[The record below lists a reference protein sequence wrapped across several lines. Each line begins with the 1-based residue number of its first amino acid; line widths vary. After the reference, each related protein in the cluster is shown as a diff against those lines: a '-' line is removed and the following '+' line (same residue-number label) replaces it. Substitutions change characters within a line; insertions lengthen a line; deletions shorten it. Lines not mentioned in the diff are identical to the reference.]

1 MADNNNLYSKLGVSS
16 RKEDVHKAIKSID
29 KGLFP
34 GAFCKIIE
42 DITGRADYCSIFHA
56 DGAGTKA
63 SLAYMYYKETGDISV
78 FKGIVKDAMVMNID
92 DFLCVGATGNV
103 FFSNNLGRNSKFIKG
118 DVVGTIIKEYHDY
131 SKKLTSLGLNVTMCG
146 GETADIG
153 DLVKTLVVDAS
164 AFTVM
169 KREDIIDASN
179 IKLDDVIVGLASYG
193 KTSYEEEFNSGI
205 GSNGLT
211 LAKHGTLGHEYYK
224 KYPECYDQNLDE
236 KHIFF
241 GKHQLTDTI
250 DDLKLTIGKA
260 LLSPTRTYSP
270 VIIDVLKNYRNEIHG
285 IIHNTGSGQ
294 TKILNFGN
302 GIKYIKNNLFQ
313 IPKIFEI
320 IQRSS
325 ETQWKEMY
333 SVFNMGHRMELLCN
347 ELIAPEIIKITK
359 KYNIDS
365 KIIGHCEKSPTKG
378 KNVLEIKSEFGS
390 FKYD

>member
-42 DITGRADYCSIFHA
+42 DIAGRADYCSVFHA

-118 DVVGTIIKEYHDY
+118 DMVGTIIKEYHDY

-146 GETADIG
+146 GETADVG

-236 KHIFF
+236 KYIFF
-241 GKHQLTDTI
+241 GKHRLTDTI